1 MSNANR
7 TMNRLLLGLVGV
19 VLIAFAAM
27 AAWPAVT
34 GDPLPALSPLADGL
48 GRLGL
53 TGARGIW
60 VGVAGLTVLA
70 LLALIWI
77 LTRARRREPVIIDD
91 QDVIVDAAIVR
102 DLLQAELSAAPEVA
116 AVSATVHRRG
126 RRGQTRVLHVRVQ
139 MRPRADLPAT
149 LDRLTAAVAALDAT
163 LGMRVRLVLHLT
175 TGVRS
180 ALARARR
187 VT

>member
-19 VLIAFAAM
+19 LLFVFAAL

-34 GDPLPALSPLADGL
+34 GDPFPALSSLADGL
-48 GRLGL
+48 DRLGL

-60 VGVAGLTVLA
+60 VGVAVLSVLV

-77 LTRARRREPVIIDD
+77 LTRTRRREPVIIDD
-91 QDVIVDAAIVR
+91 EDVIVDGTIMR
-102 DLLQAELSAAPEVA
+102 DLLQAELSTAPEVA
-116 AVSATVHRRG
+116 GVSATVHRRG
-126 RRGQTRVLHVRVQ
+126 RRGETRVLHVRVQ
-139 MRPRADLPAT
+139 VRPRADLPST

-163 LGMRVRLVLHLT
+163 LGTRVPLVLHLT